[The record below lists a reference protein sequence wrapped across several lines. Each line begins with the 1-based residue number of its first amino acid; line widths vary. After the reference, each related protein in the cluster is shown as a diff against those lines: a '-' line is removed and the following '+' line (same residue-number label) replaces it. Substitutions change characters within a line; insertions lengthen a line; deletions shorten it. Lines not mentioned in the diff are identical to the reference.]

1 MQKSH
6 VEVAIGLLFSKTRVL
21 VGWRDANQHQ
31 GNKAEFP
38 GGKVEQGETA
48 PQACRREVLEEVGI
62 DLVDWHPFEKIQH
75 EYDDIIVH
83 LHVFLSYVPEAL
95 LAQIQQ
101 PWQWYSRSELATLNF
116 PKANRALIQRLLFP
130 QQIKIRKQL
139 QELASLTEGQAIY
152 YRPEQQP
159 ELEIIKTLPAEQ
171 LGKLILN
178 QTLAEQLNPEQQFQ
192 LAAIHLKQ
200 PQLLATQQGE
210 LRVGQCYV
218 AACHD
223 LQSLKHAQQIG
234 CDAALL
240 SPVLATATHPEATG
254 LGWVQFQN
262 WAEQVDLPVIAL
274 GGLKAEDLAIA
285 QQHAAYGIAGISQV

>member
-21 VGWRDANQHQ
+21 VGWRDAEQHQ

-48 PQACRREVLEEVGI
+48 QQACRREVLEEVGI

-83 LHVFLSYVPEAL
+83 LHVFFSYVPEAL
-95 LAQIQQ
+95 LTQIQQ
-101 PWQWYSRSELATLNF
+101 PWQWYSRPELATLNF
-116 PKANRALIQRLLFP
+116 PKANRTLIQRLLFP
-130 QQIKIRKQL
+130 QQIKIRTQL
-139 QELASLTEGQAIY
+139 QELVSLTEGQAIY

-159 ELEIIKTLPAEQ
+159 ELESIKSLPAEL

-178 QTLAEQLNPEQQFQ
+178 QTLAEQLSLEQQRQ
-192 LAAIHLKQ
+192 LAVIHLKQ

-223 LQSLKHAQQIG
+223 LHSLKHAQQIG

-240 SPVLATATHPEATG
+240 SPVLATATHPDVTG

-262 WAEQVDLPVIAL
+262 LAEQVDLPVIAL
-274 GGLKAEDLAIA
+274 GGLKAGDLVIV
-285 QQHAAYGIAGISQV
+285 QHHAAYGIAGISQV